1 MRTYSNM
8 PCVILWL
15 CVFATVVFPFGNS
28 KGLAQE
34 ATDRETLLFVGDVL
48 TKTEYKVTNGG
59 RVVRWKEAPTL
70 STFGDQ
76 DRHQP
81 VVTQTLRE
89 INRAMP
95 ENLQVT
101 QLKDEDDAALIKLYF
116 IKLDAF
122 EEIAKQHGFETV
134 AGNRGLFYITW
145 DRDFEIKSSVI
156 LIAEDKLSG
165 KSLSHFVLEEVVQSM
180 GLGGDSKRFPKS
192 VFYEDETRFR
202 YGSATRLAPIDRKLI
217 RFLYEHV
224 PAGSVPIEVGQLFE
238 KHWQD

>member
-1 MRTYSNM
+1 MRTYPNT

-15 CVFATVVFPFGNS
+15 CIFASLLFPFNAA
-28 KGLAQE
+28 KGFAQAE
-34 ATDRETLLFVGDVL
+34 KDRETLLFVGDVL
-48 TKTEYKVTNGG
+48 TKTEYEVTGGG

-70 STFGDQ
+70 SVFGDQ

-81 VVTQTLRE
+81 VVAQTLRE

-95 ENLQVT
+95 KNLQVS
-101 QLKDEDDAALIKLYF
+101 QLDDEDEAALIKLYF

-122 EEIAKQHGFETV
+122 QEIAKQNGFDAV

-145 DRDFEIKSSVI
+145 DRDFEIKSSVV

-165 KSLSHFVLEEVVQSM
+165 RSLSHFVLEEVVQSM

-192 VFYEDETRFR
+192 VFYENPILFR
-202 YGSATRLAPIDRKLI
+202 YGTATRLAPIDRKLI
-217 RFLYEHV
+217 HFLYTHV
-224 PAGSVPIEVGQLFE
+224 AAGSVPIEVGQLFE
-238 KHWQD
+238 KHW

>member
-1 MRTYSNM
+1 MRSYSKT

-15 CVFATVVFPFGNS
+15 SVFATLVFGRCASEGF
-28 KGLAQE
+28 AQE
-34 ATDRETLLFVGDVL
+34 AKDRETLLFVGDVL

-70 STFGDQ
+70 SVFGDQ

-81 VVTQTLRE
+81 VVAQTLRE

-95 ENLQVT
+95 KNLQVT
-101 QLKDEDDAALIKLYF
+101 QLEDEDDAALIKLYF
-116 IKLDAF
+116 IKLDSF
-122 EEIAKQHGFETV
+122 KEIATQNGFEAV

-156 LIAEDKLSG
+156 LIAEDKLSAR
-165 KSLSHFVLEEVVQSM
+165 SLSHFVLEETVQSM

-192 VFYEDETRFR
+192 VFYENQTLFR
-202 YGSATRLAPIDRKLI
+202 YGTATRLSPIDRKLI
-217 RFLYEHV
+217 HFLYTHV

-238 KHWQD
+238 KHW